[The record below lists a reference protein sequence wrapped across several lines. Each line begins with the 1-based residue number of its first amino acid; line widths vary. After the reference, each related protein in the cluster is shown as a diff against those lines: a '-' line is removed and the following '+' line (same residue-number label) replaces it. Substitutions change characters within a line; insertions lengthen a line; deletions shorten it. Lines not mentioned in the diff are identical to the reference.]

1 VRVDPDLCA
10 LVLAAGQGRRLRPIT
25 ETVPKPL
32 CPVGN
37 VPLLDRALDR
47 LAAHGLAGSG
57 RVAVN
62 ASYLADQIAAHAGG
76 RAFISTEPEALGTAG
91 AVGHLRD
98 WAAGRAVLVGNGD
111 AYLAPDPA
119 SADPGHDLA
128 ALLHGWD
135 GETVRVLVVPAADP
149 ESAEFHGPAGPAVF
163 AGFSLIP
170 ASVAAA
176 LAPVRSELVR
186 EVWRP
191 AERDGRLEL
200 IRYDGLYLDTGT
212 VPDYLAANL
221 HAAGAGSLIAPDAV
235 VTGRVERCVVGAAA
249 TVGGTAIRC
258 VIFPGAVVAADE
270 MLVDAVRVGTGLTVT
285 AVPAAAPGAMVSGS
299 PPSTE
304 ERL

>member
-1 VRVDPDLCA
+1 MSRAGELCA

-25 ETVPKPL
+25 ETIPKPL

-47 LAAHGLAGSG
+47 LARHGLAGSD

-62 ASYLADQIAAHAGG
+62 ASYLADQITAHAGD

-91 AVGHLRD
+91 AVGHLRQ
-98 WAAGRAVLVGNGD
+98 WVAGRAVLVGNGD
-111 AYLAPDPA
+111 AYLAAPDGP
-119 SADPGHDLA
+119 DRDIA
-128 ALLHGWD
+128 ALLDGWD
-135 GETVRVLVVPAADP
+135 GETVRVLVVPVADP
-149 ESAEFHGPAGPAVF
+149 GAAKFHGPSVF

-170 ASVAAA
+170 AADAAC

-191 AERDGRLEL
+191 AERAGRLEL

-221 HAAGAGSLIAPDAV
+221 HAAGDGSLIAADAV

-249 TVGGTAIRC
+249 TVRGAATRS
-258 VIFPGAVVAADE
+258 VIFPGAVVADDE
-270 MLVDAVRVGTGLTVT
+270 VLADAVRVGADLTVT
-285 AVPAAAPGAMVSGS
+285 AAGGPEPVRAEG
-299 PPSTE
+299 E
-304 ERL
+304 HRR